1 LKEKDYDPF
10 FSISLVLQSARNSF
24 MREVCR
30 HLECY
35 ADNVESQSSSNL
47 VRRIL
52 KNMSDNHFQRRVKL
66 FKETKIDKY
75 FKLLLTFNE
84 ESKKHIITYK
94 IKYQEAVIR

>member
-1 LKEKDYDPF
+1 
-10 FSISLVLQSARNSF
+10 

-35 ADNVESQSSSNL
+35 ADNVESQSRSNL

-75 FKLLLTFNE
+75 YKLLLTFNE
-84 ESKKHIITYK
+84 DSKKHITTYK